1 MQIVIF
7 GSFWDKRDKTQLNS
21 GGVHSVTLPCSQSAG
36 ERRALGARRGQPS
49 LCLVRLQG
57 NILSCW
63 SDPWEKF
70 MREEVWGRFGDCSF
84 QKQAELHN
92 HLKQLQSDL
101 FSSGQTSELRR
112 HTGIYNSLRSDWLI
126 AFAVAVVSSPV
137 THLSPVP
144 LIFSCTSTAKYPLP
158 IHHHVLCA
166 EICQQVW
173 NGFAWIQDLGQ
184 EPRLSSRKLCL
195 FCSG

>member
-1 MQIVIF
+1 MSQRFRPVKNMLEMRGADCDLWLLQVCFAGTKGWNSTGLRMSPPNHHPSLF
-7 GSFWDKRDKTQLNS
+7 GSTREI
-21 GGVHSVTLPCSQSAG
+21 H
-36 ERRALGARRGQPS
+36 ERGSLGKQH
-49 LCLVRLQG
+49 
-57 NILSCW
+57 
-63 SDPWEKF
+63 
-70 MREEVWGRFGDCSF
+70 RFGDCSC

-92 HLKQLQSDL
+92 HLKQRQSDL
-101 FSSGQTSELRR
+101 FSSGQTSELRK

-158 IHHHVLCA
+158 IQHHVLHA

-173 NGFAWIQDLGQ
+173 NGFAWIQDQ
-184 EPRLSSRKLCL
+184 SRLRSRDLCL
-195 FCSG
+195 FCSS